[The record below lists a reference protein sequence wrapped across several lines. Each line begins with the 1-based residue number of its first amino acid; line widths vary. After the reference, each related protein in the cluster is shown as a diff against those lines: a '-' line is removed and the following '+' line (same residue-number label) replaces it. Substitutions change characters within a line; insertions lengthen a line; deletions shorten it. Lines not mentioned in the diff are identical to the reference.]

1 MAGSKPIKFYG
12 SQVGGSSTTPHSYTG
27 SPWVLLQHDIA
38 SAFQY
43 ICFLPFIIFPLSSLK
58 SGPLCELYPSSA
70 NLYDIFL
77 HIILMLLQLPFV
89 LSVPFWVVF
98 PLWWVLIGVGV
109 FIGVN
114 EAICWLLNGKEMEVW
129 SKDDYVEG
137 RGTFENEQWIFLNG
151 VAAGRNWLQN
161 NVDRLALTFGRP
173 VLGVHNRTNGII
185 FDVLQCLIQRNFT
198 YATQD
203 VRDCYQIV
211 KRTLYQPH
219 LTKVIFILHSQG
231 GIMGGMIIDWL
242 LQEVPQDLLAKLEV
256 YTFGNAANHFN
267 NPHLHLLSQHA
278 ARRSPSKPYTTKT
291 TTSVHYHDPFPN
303 GDHHQNGNRNGNGDS
318 IGTALSPAA
327 THSQSSRQ
335 QTPSGKT
342 IRYIEHYAHTADFVA
357 RWGVLHFTSAFSSSS
372 SLSLSP
378 TAPRFMGRVFERE
391 GKGHQMNMHYLDAM
405 FPLKPA
411 PAPAPSSTPP
421 PASTTGTTPSLLSHL
436 AALFSLLHPSP
447 RARRTKNK
455 NENKNTTSTRR
466 GGIGNSG
473 FLGCDDSPAANAFM
487 ESVLELG
494 AGAGAG
500 RGGGGGGGTH
510 NKRGADSRR
519 EGWAMSYLGA
529 HGEPLLLHGGGEK
542 EEEEEEREV
551 SSLRDNMSPI
561 WTGKRGSKLGMGIEM
576 GMTPLE
582 AVDGSGSGRGS
593 GRDWK
598 PVYNGGRPP
607 PLAAQL
613 QNNGKI
619 QDRDREQN
627 RKEEEEEE
635 GEKKTKMKMKNMEEM
650 REMDTGMRFRVKDL
664 SRLWLYRNGRS
675 PRTDETD
682 MGIMRMATL

>member
-1 MAGSKPIKFYG
+1 MAGSKPVKFYG

-38 SAFQY
+38 SAFHY
-43 ICFLPFIIFPLSSLK
+43 ILFLPFIIFPLFPLK

-70 NLYDIFL
+70 NLYDISL
-77 HIILMLLQLPFV
+77 HIILILLQLPFV

-98 PLWWVLIGVGV
+98 PLWWVLIGVAV
-109 FIGVN
+109 FVGVN

-129 SKDDYVEG
+129 SKDEYVEG

-151 VAAGRNWLQN
+151 VAAGNWLQN

-185 FDVLQCLIQRNFT
+185 FDVVQCLIQRNFT

-203 VRDCYQIV
+203 VRDCYQII

-267 NPHLHLLSQHA
+267 NPHLHLLSQQA
-278 ARRSPSKPYTTKT
+278 ALRSPSKPYTTKT
-291 TTSVHYHDPFPN
+291 TTSVHYHDPLPN
-303 GDHHQNGNRNGNGDS
+303 GNHHQNGNRNGNGDS
-318 IGTALSPAA
+318 NGTVLSPPA
-327 THSQSSRQ
+327 THSQTSRQ
-335 QTPSGKT
+335 QTPSGKA

-357 RWGVLHFTSAFSSSS
+357 RWGVLHFTTAFSSSS
-372 SLSLSP
+372 SLSP
-378 TAPRFMGRVFERE
+378 MAPRFMGRVFERE

-411 PAPAPSSTPP
+411 PAPTPP
-421 PASTTGTTPSLLSHL
+421 PPPPAPASTTTPPNPSNPNPILIPSVLSRI
-436 AALFSLLHPSP
+436 ATLFSLRSWP
-447 RARRTKNK
+447 RSSSK
-455 NENKNTTSTRR
+455 NKNTTSAR

-473 FLGCDDSPAANAFM
+473 FLGCDDTPAANAFM

-494 AGAGAG
+494 AGAG
-500 RGGGGGGGTH
+500 GGGGGKH
-510 NKRGADSRR
+510 KRGVDGRR

-529 HGEPLLLHGGGEK
+529 HGEPLLHGGGEK
-542 EEEEEEREV
+542 EEEQEEEREREG

-561 WTGKRGSKLGMGIEM
+561 WTGKRGSRMGMGMSM

-582 AVDGSGSGRGS
+582 ARDGRGS
-593 GRDWK
+593 SSGSDWK
-598 PVYNGGRPP
+598 LVNGDRPP
-607 PLAAQL
+607 LVTQS
-613 QNNGKI
+613 NNGKI
-619 QDRDREQN
+619 KDGGAAQDRDTNSEDEER
-627 RKEEEEEE
+627 EEERER
-635 GEKKTKMKMKNMEEM
+635 KMKMKNMEKMKEM
-650 REMDTGMRFRVKDL
+650 REMDMRFQVKDF

-675 PRTDETD
+675 PMTDETD